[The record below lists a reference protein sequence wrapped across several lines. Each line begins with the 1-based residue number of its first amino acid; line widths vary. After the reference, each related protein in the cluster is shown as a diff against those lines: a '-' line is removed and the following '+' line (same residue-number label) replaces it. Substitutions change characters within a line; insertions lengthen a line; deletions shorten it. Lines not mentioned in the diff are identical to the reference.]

1 MDNAGNIFLFLIV
14 AVAAIII
21 VYFIREVICWYF
33 KLTKIVELLERIE
46 KNTSDKTYIVN
57 KSNS

>member
-1 MDNAGNIFLFLIV
+1 MDNTGNIIVFLIV
-14 AVAAIII
+14 VVVAVVIA
-21 VYFIREVICWYF
+21 YFIREVVCWYF

-57 KSNS
+57 KNNA